1 MMGDE
6 KRQRRTFAKRLRDV
20 QDYFASVIPQ
30 EVSMVDELLQE
41 RRAEV
46 EREDRRGG
54 ATGED

>member
-1 MMGDE
+1 
-6 KRQRRTFAKRLRDV
+6 V